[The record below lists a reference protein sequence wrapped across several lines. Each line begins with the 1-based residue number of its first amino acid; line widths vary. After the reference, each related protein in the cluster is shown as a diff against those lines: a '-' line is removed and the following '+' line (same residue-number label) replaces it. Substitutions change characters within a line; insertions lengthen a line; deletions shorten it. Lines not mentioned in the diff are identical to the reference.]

1 MCTGYSG
8 VVRRGEIIK
17 DKVSHGWETTGV
29 PSHVHVANKLNL
41 HMYLFFTCYICMC
54 GTTTDMHTD
63 ILYNMLQSGYNN
75 FHFQDLRSPSPCFL

>member
-29 PSHVHVANKLNL
+29 PSHVHVAKLNL
-41 HMYLFFTCYICMC
+41 HVPFFYLLCIC
-54 GTTTDMHTD
+54 TTTDTD
-63 ILYNMLQSGYNN
+63 IL
-75 FHFQDLRSPSPCFL
+75 